1 MLVPEYGENGQLTG
15 FEGFEYREGQM
26 RNDVLHGFGRTF
38 QSNDFWSMGWFKDG
52 MQHGYAKYMM
62 SDNIT
67 WFEGLFEND
76 IYKF

>member
-1 MLVPEYGENGQLTG
+1 
-15 FEGFEYREGQM
+15 M
-26 RNDVLHGFGRTF
+26 RNDVLHGFGRTY